1 MILGPEGMGISQLFV
16 SSTNTMKQAASCGL
30 PMSIVREVA
39 AARDSATADFDMATV
54 VAVARRA
61 VKYTTALAV
70 VVCIACSLLLSRATF
85 NSDAY
90 MWSYVALSLMMVFA
104 VLGDGE
110 MAILQGLHRVKS
122 LSKSSLVG
130 AVTGLV
136 AGVPLYYFF
145 GYRGIVPAMIVQA
158 FTMWAFYRIN
168 TRREAM
174 ARVAVPAEVRRVIM
188 RRIFSLGVV
197 LMAGSVLTTLVAY
210 LVNMWIRARG
220 SVDDV
225 GLYQAANTIAGQY
238 IAVVFSAMSLDY
250 FPRLSAVVSDNA
262 KMATVVNR
270 QFDLVGLLMA
280 PISIAIVLT
289 APVLIRVLTSEQFM
303 SIVPLV
309 RWMALGLFL
318 RAMAYPMGYI
328 AFAKGN
334 KRLYFYLEGVWGSIE
349 MLVVSCLCY
358 WVCGL
363 TGLGIAV
370 VIIHA
375 LDVVVYYVVNHR
387 AYGYSIDRATLR
399 LMVMLFVP
407 VLLAFLATY
416 IPDEVL
422 SYAVIT
428 VLLVTSCIGAFI
440 GIRHRLR

>member
-1 MILGPEGMGISQLFV
+1 
-16 SSTNTMKQAASCGL
+16 
-30 PMSIVREVA
+30 
-39 AARDSATADFDMATV
+39 
-54 VAVARRA
+54 

-328 AFAKGN
+328 STSKG
-334 KRLYFYLEGVWGSIE
+334 
-349 MLVVSCLCY
+349 
-358 WVCGL
+358 CG
-363 TGLGIAV
+363 A
-370 VIIHA
+370 A
-375 LDVVVYYVVNHR
+375 LR
-387 AYGYSIDRATLR
+387 CWL
-399 LMVMLFVP
+399 
-407 VLLAFLATY
+407 
-416 IPDEVL
+416 
-422 SYAVIT
+422 
-428 VLLVTSCIGAFI
+428 
-440 GIRHRLR
+440 